1 MFSLTD
7 EADLALDVSLAT
19 KLWSLKEPDANT
31 IGYLLMSS
39 AIIARLCIFYS
50 KELLF
55 DETPSCAAAHVCT
68 QRSTPLPPK
77 PSLSPSAGPARV
89 LIRV

>member
-39 AIIARLCIFYS
+39 AIIARLCIFYLES
-50 KELLF
+50 SYSTKLHPVPLHMF
-55 DETPSCAAAHVCT
+55 VHSAAH
-68 QRSTPLPPK
+68 RYHL
-77 PSLSPSAGPARV
+77 SLV
-89 LIRV
+89 LVRALVRPEF